1 MLDLFKTLPV
11 AKPEAELMSV
21 SQGSSRG
28 MDSTVQFTNWS
39 ETLAGMAEELHQLAS
54 STEGE
59 FLSIGAHLHDFYAR
73 AGAISHL
80 SSEVVDQ
87 VVGEEV
93 HTSISGL
100 ASLIDRMR
108 EYLDEAERDAVK
120 DCDALGNVLHLL
132 DEVSEPLGGFK
143 KINKVLRM
151 LGISTKIESARL
163 GTSAA
168 GFDTLAEDVANL
180 SVQVLDK
187 SETILTQKEHLSSTI
202 RETLVKVEKIEAEQR
217 THVLEILRKTS
228 ESLVSLREI
237 NNRCTDLASVVAAV
251 SAEVSC
257 SISEVVT
264 SMQFHDIVRQQIEHV
279 QTALDE
285 LRVRIIADLE
295 VNPAIRGGQDLVV
308 ETGDICELQSAQLR
322 QASDDIQVAVSSIIE
337 NLSSIATKESHTSA
351 KTRDMAGVAD
361 QAGSSFFS
369 DMEHGLERVAVSLA
383 DNAEANRN
391 ISQAM
396 TTVAGTV
403 GEIVAYVGDIENI
416 GEEIELIAMNAQIK
430 AARTGEEGAALGV
443 LAEAIQRLSVEAQQQ
458 TGTVSATLRSVTDTT
473 EQLFRG
479 GDDDSKS
486 LEHDVEVMVS
496 ELHIL
501 LETLRHLNETLI
513 SRVTAL
519 EREVSSLSADIESTI
534 SSITVHEKMVA
545 GLSKVIC
552 DLDLLV
558 EETSALVP
566 PDTLK
571 GRTERLKELAT
582 RYTMHSE
589 RKVHASIA
597 MVGDAGF
604 AVEHAGGD
612 EMDDNIELF

>member
-1 MLDLFKTLPV
+1 MVDFFRKLSI
-11 AKPEAELMSV
+11 AKPEIELMSV
-21 SQGSSRG
+21 SQESSAVR
-28 MDSTVQFTNWS
+28 DAVVQFANWS
-39 ETLAGMAEELHQLAS
+39 GTLAGMADELHHLAS

-59 FLSIGAHLHDFYAR
+59 FLSIGARLHDFYAR
-73 AGAISHL
+73 AGVISNL
-80 SSEVVDQ
+80 SSEVVEQ

-93 HTSISGL
+93 YTSIGGL
-100 ASLIDRMR
+100 ATLIDQMR
-108 EYLDEAERDAVK
+108 DYLDEAERDAVK
-120 DCDALGNVLHLL
+120 DCDAMVNVLNLL

-180 SVQVLDK
+180 SVQVLAK
-187 SETILTQKEHLSSTI
+187 SETILSQKEQLSSTI
-202 RETLVKVEKIEAEQR
+202 RETLVKVEKIKAEQR
-217 THVLEILRKTS
+217 IHVLEILAKTR

-237 NNRCTDLASVVAAV
+237 NSRCTDLASVVAAV
-251 SAEVSC
+251 SAEVSS

-285 LRVRIIADLE
+285 LRIRIATALDGQSAMR
-295 VNPAIRGGQDLVV
+295 VGQDLVV

-322 QASDDIQVAVSSIIE
+322 QASDDIRIAVSSIIE
-337 NLSSIATKESHTSA
+337 NLSSIAIKESHTSA

-369 DMEHGLERVAVSLA
+369 EMEHGLERVAVSLT
-383 DNAEANRN
+383 DNVEANRN
-391 ISQAM
+391 ISHAM
-396 TTVAGTV
+396 ATVAGTV
-403 GEIVAYVGDIENI
+403 GEIVSFVGDIEHI

-458 TGTVSATLRSVTDTT
+458 TGTVSKTLRSVTDTT
-473 EQLFRG
+473 EQLFRVG
-479 GDDDSKS
+479 HEDSEA
-486 LEHDVEVMVS
+486 LEHEVVVMVD
-496 ELHIL
+496 ELHTL
-501 LETLRHLNETLI
+501 LQTLRHLNETLI
-513 SRVTAL
+513 ARVADL
-519 EREVSSLSADIESTI
+519 EREVNSLSVDIESTI
-534 SSITVHEKMVA
+534 SSITVHESMVF
-545 GLSKVIC
+545 GLSKVIKE
-552 DLDLLV
+552 LDLLV
-558 EETSALVP
+558 DETSALVP
-566 PDTLK
+566 ADTVK

-589 RKVHASIA
+589 RKVHAGIA
-597 MVGDAGF
+597 MAGTAGL
-604 AVEHAGGD
+604 AVASHGGD